1 MALLAGWSLD
11 DGGGGGRVAA
21 VNSAQPASDGFQA
34 NTARHH
40 ESRRL
45 TDASLRTGDTV
56 TGRFTA
62 TLSGTMTPGVRR
74 HSRQRF

>member
-1 MALLAGWSLD
+1 MALLAEWSLD
-11 DGGGGGRVAA
+11 DGSGGGGGGGDTA
-21 VNSAQPASDGFQA
+21 VNSAQPASDGFPA

-40 ESRRL
+40 KGMRV

-62 TLSGTMTPGVRR
+62 TLSGTRLQG
-74 HSRQRF
+74 

>member
-56 TGRFTA
+56 TG
-62 TLSGTMTPGVRR
+62 
-74 HSRQRF
+74 

>member
-1 MALLAGWSLD
+1 M
-11 DGGGGGRVAA
+11 
-21 VNSAQPASDGFQA
+21 
-34 NTARHH
+34 
-40 ESRRL
+40 RL

-74 HSRQRF
+74 HSRRRFEVEVREFAVGKTRASSQSDFITPS